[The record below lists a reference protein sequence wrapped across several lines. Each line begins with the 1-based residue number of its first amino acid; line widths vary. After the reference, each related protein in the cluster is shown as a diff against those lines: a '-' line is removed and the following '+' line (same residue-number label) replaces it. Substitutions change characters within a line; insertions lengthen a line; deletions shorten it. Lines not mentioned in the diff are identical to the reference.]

1 MKSYFGWSYGM
12 AIESM
17 IIHILTIIPLA
28 LTKRNQLD
36 DGMEHSLTPR
46 RV

>member
-1 MKSYFGWSYGM
+1 MKSNFGWSYGM
-12 AIESM
+12 AIGSM

-28 LTKRNQLD
+28 LTKPKKLD